1 MLVFLFHSERLGL
14 RKIGSQADSEGVE
27 LVYGKFMGP
36 FGVNVTGYSG
46 PLDLLLLLVEQ
57 QEVDICAISLAKV
70 THQFCEYIQVIGKL
84 DMEEAI
90 GYLILAA
97 QLVEIKS
104 ESMLPK
110 VDLVLE
116 PVPEAHGE
124 AIDSREDLLR
134 QLELYRKYRDAALEL
149 MGMAGKQEKFRSRKP
164 VDFSNLPP
172 SFQPVELWD
181 LVSAYARLLRETHP
195 EPVVKIREE
204 YLPLEVLMRQTVDLV
219 TKNHQMTLMELV
231 RLDAS
236 RARLIGIFLAVLE
249 LIKLGN
255 LVALQASDLGEIL
268 IVHPDS
274 ITTLRA
280 A

>member
-1 MLVFLFHSERLGL
+1 
-14 RKIGSQADSEGVE
+14 
-27 LVYGKFMGP
+27 MGP
-36 FGVNVTGYSG
+36 FGVKVNGYSG

-57 QEVDICAISLAKV
+57 QEVDICLISLSRV
-70 THQFCEYIQVIGKL
+70 TRQFCEYIRVIGKI

-116 PVPEAHGE
+116 SVPEAQGE

-134 QLELYRKYRDAALEL
+134 QLEQYRKYRDAALDL
-149 MGMAGKQEKFRSRKP
+149 MGMAGRHEKFRSRKP
-164 VDFSNLPP
+164 VDISNLPP

-181 LVSAYARLLRETHP
+181 LVSAYARLLRETNP

-219 TKNHQMTLMELV
+219 TKNQRMTLMDLV

-255 LVALQASDLGEIL
+255 LVAVQERELGEIL
-268 IVHPDS
+268 IVDPES
-274 ITTLRA
+274 MPTLRA